1 MHLTGVDSYT
11 IKSGIDALKIDRIA
25 LSAFF
30 FHFSCPMMQH
40 FSGAAPLPSYAA
52 CFFFSQL
59 LFSTYAGP
67 GVILIERVS
76 GVNEEKKRLDS

>member
-11 IKSGIDALKIDRIA
+11 IKSGVDALKIVKMPCR
-25 LSAFF
+25 LSFY
-30 FHFSCPMMQH
+30 FSCPMMQH